1 MSKIPTIKVKHKIK
15 KYEMIINECDF
26 DEKKHEKIGE
36 KPVEKKSNKK
46 EKDVDAEL
54 KALMGE

>member
-1 MSKIPTIKVKHKIK
+1 MTEIATIKVMYKPG